1 MTSAVAGRVTRILRV
16 VVGVSFASLGFAMNL
31 ESHLGL
37 GPLYVIQDGIA
48 KQLGVEIGYAAIGIG
63 LFLFVLSLLLR
74 EMPGVGT
81 LVTVVAG
88 GLAVNAIL
96 AWFPSS
102 DVLAWRVVLLALSLP
117 VMTFGGAMVMSARL
131 GVSPLDA
138 VMYGVYR
145 RTRFS
150 LYQVRVGLEIT
161 MFLVGWA
168 LGGEV
173 GIGCVWI
180 ALGVG
185 PGIELWLKV
194 LRAMPEKDSELLG
207 ALVLEPSF
215 GDDGR

>member
-1 MTSAVAGRVTRILRV
+1 MTSAVAGRVTRTLRV
-16 VVGVSFASLGFAMNL
+16 VVGVSFAALGFAMNL

>member
-1 MTSAVAGRVTRILRV
+1 MTSAVAGRVTRTLRV

-215 GDDGR
+215 GDEGR

>member
-1 MTSAVAGRVTRILRV
+1 MTSAVAGRVTRTLRV
-16 VVGVSFASLGFAMNL
+16 VVGVSFAALGFAMNL

-63 LFLFVLSLLLR
+63 LFLFVLSLSLR

-102 DVLAWRVVLLALSLP
+102 DVLAWRVVLLASSLP